1 VGFALGS
8 ILLGLPFTTI
18 TFFALQE
25 ARRIW
30 PAAISSFPGLLTAA
44 YGLGQIVG
52 PPMVAYMLAHT
63 ANTQTGFAYGLA
75 VAAGALVLGM
85 LLYAWMLVRH
95 PQRSA

>member
-1 VGFALGS
+1 
-8 ILLGLPFTTI
+8 
-18 TFFALQE
+18 
-25 ARRIW
+25 
-30 PAAISSFPGLLTAA
+30 
-44 YGLGQIVG
+44 
-52 PPMVAYMLAHT
+52 MVAYMLAHT